1 MLTPRIIGL
10 SLVFSSLPVLAD
22 TAWFDENAINDLGTV
37 TVTGNRPQIGE
48 INSDQAAT
56 DVSRK
61 QIKKFNR
68 ENVADAVNL
77 LPGVTLSA
85 GGARNERTINIRGFD
100 MRQVPLFVDGIPAQ
114 VPYDGYVD
122 FGRFTTADLSA
133 IQVTKGFSSNTYGA
147 NTLGGAINLVSRK
160 PRKAFEGDVNIGI
173 GVDGSRKLSTNL
185 GTKQNK
191 WYAQVGVSSAKTDGY
206 SLSKDFKPTATQE
219 GGLRNNAYA
228 KDKKASI
235 KLGVTPNASDEYA
248 LSYFK
253 QEGEKGN
260 PPSTDPRYAR
270 YWKWPR
276 WDAESLHFIGKKA
289 LTAHETVKARIYE
302 DRYQNGIDSYTDAN
316 YSTVKT
322 SKSKNVGI
330 NGKSRYDDKLSGQ
343 ALELESKRFNRQ
355 TLRVSAQQ
363 KQDKHIATDTVDLV
377 EQFKDT
383 TQSFA
388 VEDDIQLRDNI
399 TLSIGAS
406 HHSLKPDYVYKATD
420 AVAKPDKQSA
430 NNTQAGLFWDITP
443 TSRVYAS
450 VAQKTRLPTLKDRYS
465 LRLGSAIPNPDLK
478 AEQATHYE
486 LGYKGKLHDNVELE
500 AAVFQSNTDN
510 LIQKVNNVSD
520 SKYQMQNVGEVR
532 TQGIELSSRAAL
544 SPKIEV
550 GGQVT
555 VLNRKNLSS
564 SAKLTGVP
572 KQKVAADITYK
583 PTTRTEAQ
591 LVLNHNS
598 SRWDSD
604 SVELA
609 GFNTLDTK
617 FTLKPTRKTT
627 LELGVTNLT
636 DKNYQLS
643 DGFPLPGRTW
653 FSNLNYEF

>member
-37 TVTGNRPQIGE
+37 TVTGKRPQIGE
-48 INSDQAAT
+48 INSDQVAT

-77 LPGVTLSA
+77 LPGISLSA
-85 GGARNERTINIRGFD
+85 GGARNERTVNIRGFD

-133 IQVTKGFSSNTYGA
+133 VQVTKGFSSNTYGA

-160 PRKAFEGDVNIGI
+160 PRKTFEGDVNVGI
-173 GVDGSRKLSTNL
+173 GEDGARKFSTNL
-185 GTKQNK
+185 GTKQTK
-191 WYAQVGVSSAKTDGY
+191 WYAQVGASTAKTDGY
-206 SLSKDFKPTATQE
+206 SLSKDFKPTASE
-219 GGLRNNAYA
+219 DGGLRNNSYA
-228 KDKKASI
+228 KDKKASV
-235 KLGVTPNASDEYA
+235 KFGLTPNATDEYA
-248 LSYFK
+248 LSYFT
-253 QEGEKGN
+253 QQGEKGN
-260 PPSTDPRYAR
+260 PPSTDPTFAR
-270 YWKWPR
+270 YWKWPQ

-289 LTAHETVKARIYE
+289 LTANETLKLRVYA
-302 DRYQNGIDSYTDAN
+302 DRYKNGIDSYTDGT
-316 YSTVKT
+316 YSTLKT
-322 SKSKNVGI
+322 SGSGSVGVT
-330 NGKSRYDDKLSGQ
+330 GKSRYDDKLSGQ
-343 ALELESKRFNRQ
+343 SIELESKRFNRQ
-355 TLRVSAQQ
+355 TVRLSAQQ
-363 KQDKHIATDTVDLV
+363 KLDKHIATDTVSLV

-383 TQSFA
+383 TQSFG
-388 VEDDIQLRDNI
+388 VEDDIKLRENV
-399 TLSIGAS
+399 TLSLGAA
-406 HHSLKPDYVYKATD
+406 HHRLTPDYVYKSSD
-420 AVAKPDKQSA
+420 PVAKPDKQSA
-430 NNTQAGLFWDITP
+430 NNTQAGLFWDISP
-443 TSRVYAS
+443 TSRVYTT

-486 LGYKGKLHDNVELE
+486 LGYKGKLNDKLELE

-510 LIQKVNNVSD
+510 LIQKVNNVVPG
-520 SKYQMQNVGEVR
+520 KYQMQNVGEVR
-532 TQGIELSSRAAL
+532 TQGIELSSRTAL
-544 SPKIEV
+544 SPKVEV
-550 GGQVT
+550 GAQLT
-555 VLNRKNLSS
+555 VMNRKNLSS
-564 SAKLTGVP
+564 TAKLTGIP
-572 KQKVAADITYK
+572 KQKLAADITYK
-583 PTTRTEAQ
+583 PTARTEAQ

-598 SRWDSD
+598 SRWDSET
-604 SVELA
+604 VELA
-609 GFNTLDTK
+609 GFSTVDTK

-627 LELGVTNLT
+627 LEWGVTNLT